1 MNQINTATAALNRA
15 IISSINGSG
24 LPPCVVGLVLDKLRA
39 EVSALEAQA
48 ILREQEAAKAETEQ
62 ETTKTAAEQE
72 AEE

>member
-1 MNQINTATAALNRA
+1 MKQINTATAALSRT

-48 ILREQEAAKAETEQ
+48 ILREREETKATAEPEELEATHD
-62 ETTKTAAEQE
+62 
-72 AEE
+72 

>member
-1 MNQINTATAALNRA
+1 MNQINAATAALSRA

-48 ILREQEAAKAETEQ
+48 IQREQQEAKAE
-62 ETTKTAAEQE
+62 AEPE
-72 AEE
+72 VAE